1 MHVSHRRNHH
11 FPPVLIM
18 LLVILLHGLC
28 HNGKV
33 IGNEDFREHAVRG
46 FGRDLH
52 TIYQTAVGVKAI
64 LRFSILIVL
73 GQGHQGCGH
82 TLQGIINFVITQALY
97 PAFLHVTMQF
107 RLYLWLILL

>member
-1 MHVSHRRNHH
+1 MHAPHRRNHH

-46 FGRDLH
+46 LGRNLH

-82 TLQGIINFVITQALY
+82 TL
-97 PAFLHVTMQF
+97 
-107 RLYLWLILL
+107 